1 MKKIT
6 YNLNTIEY
14 NDVDRDSIFAYA
26 VQYRTMLVKK
36 NKTDVK
42 TVNDLKPAYD
52 RMFKKAKELSDCAK
66 KEVKAT
72 FIVEVKNLYRRYWK
86 IYKHF
91 NMKKKTKK
99 KLRNLQLEEKLDEL
113 MMYVAILE
121 AHLFFEYMS
130 TKFEGRDYGV
140 KSTLTYGNAKE
151 LGIYYQY
158 GLLEIVKN
166 NDIFGLVDMLAEAI
180 DRPVTD
186 SFSPA
191 RKMHRMFY
199 IHVGKTNSGKTYD
212 SIQKLIK
219 AEKGTYLA
227 PLRLLALE
235 KFDEINAAGVKCS
248 FSTGEEERIVE
259 GATHVSATVEMA
271 DFNTVYDVA
280 VIDECQ
286 MITDRNRG
294 YAWSKAILGIQAY
307 EICLCTAP
315 EALNLLIKLIEDC
328 GDYYKV
334 VRHRRNT
341 PLIMEEKAF
350 TFDDVKKGDALVAFS
365 KNRVNA
371 IAAELMQRGIKVSVL
386 YGALPYEARIK
397 QFRNFTSGEADVMV
411 CTDAI
416 GMGLN
421 LPIKRIVFMETY
433 KFDGIERRPLNV
445 SEIKQIAGRAGRRG
459 IFDQGYVCAY
469 SEQQNDY
476 IARALKR
483 KTPEM
488 QAMCISFP
496 KSVLLNDDI
505 KLLKTMKAWK
515 LLKVDGA
522 YIKEDL
528 EEAMSGVVSVK
539 RIMDK
544 YGYEVDQLEVFE
556 MAALPVDRSDVGVN
570 GLWKDYA
577 HSKLR
582 GDEKLDKPYMRSK
595 RIDDLLSF
603 SKKLDAYFICSRAW
617 NMEYDAEWAN
627 EKRAE
632 CTRLIN
638 EKLIDDLK
646 SRVGCCS
653 VCGKELAWNSVSKNL
668 CDACR
673 SERMMMRA
681 EIKE

>member
-1 MKKIT
+1 
-6 YNLNTIEY
+6 
-14 NDVDRDSIFAYA
+14 
-26 VQYRTMLVKK
+26 
-36 NKTDVK
+36 
-42 TVNDLKPAYD
+42 
-52 RMFKKAKELSDCAK
+52 
-66 KEVKAT
+66 
-72 FIVEVKNLYRRYWK
+72 
-86 IYKHF
+86 
-91 NMKKKTKK
+91 
-99 KLRNLQLEEKLDEL
+99 
-113 MMYVAILE
+113 
-121 AHLFFEYMS
+121 
-130 TKFEGRDYGV
+130 
-140 KSTLTYGNAKE
+140 
-151 LGIYYQY
+151 
-158 GLLEIVKN
+158 
-166 NDIFGLVDMLAEAI
+166 
-180 DRPVTD
+180 
-186 SFSPA
+186 
-191 RKMHRMFY
+191 MFY

-212 SIQKLIK
+212 SIQKLIG
-219 AEKGTYLA
+219 ANKGTYLA

-235 KFDEINAAGVKCS
+235 KFDELNAAGVKCS

-328 GDYYKV
+328 GDYYKI

-371 IAAELMQRGIKVSVL
+371 IAAELMQRGVKVSVL

-433 KFDGIERRPLNV
+433 KFDGIERRPLSV

-476 IARALKR
+476 IARALRR

-544 YGYEVDQLEVFE
+544 YGFEVDKLEVFE

-577 HSKLR
+577 LSKLR
-582 GDEKLDKPYMRSK
+582 GDTKLDKPYMRSK
-595 RIDDLLSF
+595 KIDDLLSF

-617 NMEYDAEWAN
+617 NMEYDSEWAN

-653 VCGKELAWNSVSKNL
+653 VCGKELPWNSISKSL
-668 CDACR
+668 CDDCR
-673 SERMMMRA
+673 SERMFMRA
-681 EIKE
+681 EMR